1 VKSNDSPLTL
11 PSPRKRG
18 EGVDT
23 RRSVFLPEIE
33 VNRQVIEPFEDE
45 LNAAGSDGHLRA
57 MRAVDSQQGRVIR
70 LNGRDCVNFSSN
82 DYLGLSSHPAIKKA
96 VHDCVGKYGWG
107 SGSSRLISGNMTP
120 HIEFEEKAAAFL
132 GKPSA
137 LLFTSGYA
145 ANVGTL
151 TALLGKGDTVYLD
164 RLCHASSMDGARF
177 SGAKLERF
185 IHNDPESLEKHL
197 SKAVSSKGRRLVVTE
212 GLFSMDGDRAPLKE
226 IAQAAKRHGALLM
239 VDDAHGVGVF
249 GPGGRGAI
257 HEAGVADLV
266 DIHVITLG
274 KALGGVGGV
283 VAGSKK
289 LVEGLVNFA
298 RSFIYSTALPPAT
311 AEAGTVAIGIVDSPD
326 GEERRMRLM
335 RNVEAVISI
344 LGNKRYNTGQSRS
357 QIIPVMFDKECLA
370 GVAAR
375 LLDKGIFVPAIKHPT
390 VPRGTE
396 RFRVSLTC
404 EHTEGDIIA
413 LMSAFEELE
422 AGHSH
427 V

>member
-1 VKSNDSPLTL
+1 VT
-11 PSPRKRG
+11 
-18 EGVDT
+18 
-23 RRSVFLPEIE
+23 
-33 VNRQVIEPFEDE
+33 EPFEDE
-45 LNAAGSDGHLRA
+45 LKTAGADGVLRA
-57 MRAVDSQQGRVIR
+57 MRAVDSPQGRMIR
-70 LNGRDCVNFSSN
+70 LNGRDFINFSSN

-96 VHDCVGKYGWG
+96 VHDCVEKYGWG
-107 SGSSRLISGNMTP
+107 AGASRLISGNMTP
-120 HIEFEEKAAAFL
+120 HMQFEEKVAAFL

-137 LLFTSGYA
+137 LLFSSGYS

-197 SKAVSSKGRRLVVTE
+197 SKAASSKGRQLVVTE

-249 GPGGRGAI
+249 GPGGRGTI

-274 KALGGVGGV
+274 KALGGAGGV

-311 AEAGTVAIGIVDSPD
+311 AEAGMAAIGIVDSPD

-335 RNVEAVISI
+335 RNVEAVISRF
-344 LGNKRYNTGQSRS
+344 GNKSYNMGQSRS
-357 QIIPVMFDKECLA
+357 QIIPVMFDKEYLA
-370 GVAAR
+370 GMAAR

-390 VPRGTE
+390 VPRGAE
-396 RFRVSLTC
+396 RFRVSLTF

-413 LMSAFEELE
+413 LMSAFEELK
-422 AGHSH
+422 AGHAH

>member
-1 VKSNDSPLTL
+1 VT
-11 PSPRKRG
+11 
-18 EGVDT
+18 
-23 RRSVFLPEIE
+23 
-33 VNRQVIEPFEDE
+33 QPFDDE
-45 LNAAGSDGHLRA
+45 LDAAEAAGLLRA
-57 MRAVDSQQGRVIR
+57 MRTVDSPQGRIIR
-70 LNGRDCVNFSSN
+70 LNGRDVVNFSSN

-96 VHDCVGKYGWG
+96 VCDCVEKYGWG
-107 SGSSRLISGNMTP
+107 AGAARLISGNMTP
-120 HIEFEEKAAAFL
+120 HVEFEEKAAAFL

-137 LLFTSGYA
+137 LLFSSGYS

-177 SGAKLERF
+177 SGAKLARF

-197 SKAVSSKGRRLVVTE
+197 AKTASSKGRRLVVTE

-226 IAQAAKRHGALLM
+226 IAQIAKRHGALLM
-239 VDDAHGVGVF
+239 VDDAHAVGVF
-249 GPGGRGAI
+249 GPDGRGTI

-274 KALGGVGGV
+274 KALGGAGGV

-298 RSFIYSTALPPAT
+298 RPFIYSTATPPAM
-311 AEAGTVAIGIVDSPD
+311 AEAGTIAIGIVESPD
-326 GEERRMRLM
+326 GEERRMRLK
-335 RNVEAVISI
+335 RNVGAVISR
-344 LGNKRYNTGQSRS
+344 LGNKSYNTGRSGS
-357 QIIPVMFDKECLA
+357 QIIPVILDKETLFA
-370 GVAAR
+370 VAER
-375 LLDKGIFVPAIKHPT
+375 LLEKGIFVPAIKHPT

-396 RFRVSLTC
+396 RFRVSLTS
-404 EHTEGDIIA
+404 EHTEDDIVA
-413 LMSAFEELE
+413 LMSVFEELKVE
-422 AGHSH
+422 QAH

>member
-1 VKSNDSPLTL
+1 VT
-11 PSPRKRG
+11 
-18 EGVDT
+18 
-23 RRSVFLPEIE
+23 
-33 VNRQVIEPFEDE
+33 EPFEDE
-45 LNAAGSDGHLRA
+45 LKTAGADGVLRA
-57 MRAVDSQQGRVIR
+57 MRAVDSPQGRMIR
-70 LNGRDCVNFSSN
+70 LNGRDFINFSSN

-96 VHDCVGKYGWG
+96 VHDCVEKYGWG
-107 SGSSRLISGNMTP
+107 AGASRLISGNMTP
-120 HIEFEEKAAAFL
+120 HMQFEEKVAAFL

-137 LLFTSGYA
+137 LLFSSGYS

-197 SKAVSSKGRRLVVTE
+197 SKAASSKGRQLVVTE

-249 GPGGRGAI
+249 GPGGRGTI

-274 KALGGVGGV
+274 KALGGAGGV

-311 AEAGTVAIGIVDSPD
+311 AEAGMAAIGIVDSPD

-335 RNVEAVISI
+335 RNVEAVISRF
-344 LGNKRYNTGQSRS
+344 GNKSYNMGQSRS
-357 QIIPVMFDKECLA
+357 QIIPVMFDKEYLA
-370 GVAAR
+370 GMAAR

-390 VPRGTE
+390 VPRGAE
-396 RFRVSLTC
+396 RFRVSLTS

-413 LMSAFEELE
+413 LMSAFEELK
-422 AGHSH
+422 AGHAH